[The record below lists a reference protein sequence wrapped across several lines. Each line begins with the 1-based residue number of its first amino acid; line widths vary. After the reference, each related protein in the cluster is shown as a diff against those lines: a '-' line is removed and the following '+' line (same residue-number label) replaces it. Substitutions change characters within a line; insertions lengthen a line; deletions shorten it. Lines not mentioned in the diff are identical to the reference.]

1 MLYLAALILGIVA
14 GLRAATALA
23 AIAWAAY
30 FGALALAGTWA
41 AFLGN
46 IAAVIVVSLLA
57 IGEYVGDKLPTTPS
71 RRNVGPFAGRIII
84 GAAVG
89 MVIGLPSG
97 AEVVTAILGAA
108 GAVIGTLGGYAA
120 RRRLAQAFG
129 RDLPAALIEDA
140 VAIVVGLLAAFFV

>member
-14 GLRAATALA
+14 GMRAATALA

-30 FGALALAGTWA
+30 FGALQLSGTWA
-41 AFLGN
+41 GFLGN
-46 IAAVIVVSLLA
+46 LIAVTVLSLLA
-57 IGEYVGDKLPTTPS
+57 LGEYIGDKLPTTPS
-71 RRNVGPFAGRIII
+71 RKNVAPFAGRVII

-89 MVIGLPSG
+89 LVVGLPTG
-97 AEVVTAILGAA
+97 MAAVTAALGAI

-120 RRRLAQAFG
+120 RRRLATAFG

-140 VAIVVGLLAAFFV
+140 VAIVVGLLAAFFA

>member
-30 FGALALAGTWA
+30 FGALNLAGTWA
-41 AFLGN
+41 GFLGN
-46 IAAVIVVSLLA
+46 IIAVIVLSLIA

-71 RRNVGPFAGRIII
+71 RKNVGPFAGRIIV

-89 MVIGLPSG
+89 LVVGLPSG
-97 AEVVTAILGAA
+97 VAPVTAILGGI

-120 RRRLAQAFG
+120 RHRLALTFG
-129 RDLPAALIEDA
+129 HDLPAALIEDA
-140 VAIVVGLLAAFFV
+140 VAIVAGLLAAFLA

>member
-30 FGALALAGTWA
+30 FGALQLTGTWA
-41 AFLGN
+41 EFLGN
-46 IAAVIVVSLLA
+46 IATVIVLSLIA

-71 RRNVGPFAGRIII
+71 RKNVGPFAGRIII
-84 GAAVG
+84 GAVVG
-89 MVIGLPSG
+89 LVVGLPAG
-97 AEVVTAILGAA
+97 AEVITAILGAA
-108 GAVIGTLGGYAA
+108 GAVIGTLGGYTA
-120 RRRLAQAFG
+120 RQRLARALG

-140 VAIVVGLLAAFFV
+140 VAIVVGLLAAFFA